1 MKRIICNIL
10 GLTAIASVT
19 ILNQG
24 CDNFERTVV
33 APKIDITEEV
43 EIDALAERQNLFL
56 TSSYPWFAEA
66 NDSWITLHKYRGQ
79 ALLRDS
85 IVFEVAHN
93 PSLDSRTGTIDIRL
107 MDQMT
112 KRITII
118 QNGMGE
124 YITLTN
130 NMLLFNK
137 NKAEYTIAVN
147 TRVEWS
153 LDKTSENGFS
163 FSPVDK
169 NNLKIAVER
178 NETGGDR
185 QASVTLI
192 SKKDPEKKAT
202 LTVIQK
208 DVESLI
214 SISLSD
220 DQKKAIVKKTG
231 EELSF
236 PIGVDSRY
244 NCTVSD
250 SWIKILSAPEMKGS
264 TIVENFNIDFS
275 VEPNTT
281 GEERTGWVKIEDA
294 AHPECCDYFY
304 IYQRG
309 VSRIIYCKP
318 GGTGDGS
325 SWEYAMGDFAKAM
338 AACDN
343 LGDMEIWVAEGEY
356 QLSGAFTKKTVNAY
370 GGFRGDEE
378 ALAQRDMSRKST
390 LRGGNHQ
397 LLYGWNSTGPAGVY
411 YYLDGFILTGTNSTA
426 GDTGNIQLWKGHG
439 LRNCII
445 CDNYYGKNA
454 GGYFDNARIVNCI
467 FYNNCCDWSAPVHV
481 NNSELI
487 NVLIVNN
494 TLKSTAAATAL
505 RCAGNSTVINCVFWG
520 NGGNS
525 SGLQMYLDANGKGTF
540 RNCAVSGKFS
550 FNGSNMPAAYS
561 DIMILSSDNPGFA
574 DPASHNYALVEG
586 SPLIDARFNDLVLSA
601 NILRD
606 IVGEDRIVNDRVD
619 IGAYEYSPL

>member
-43 EIDALAERQNLFL
+43 EIDALADRQNLFL

-185 QASVTLI
+185 QAKVTLI

-370 GGFRGDEE
+370 GGFKKMANSGAIKAMDAENYVKFQYE
-378 ALAQRDMSRKST
+378 LAKVRDNVST
-390 LRGGNHQ
+390 NYAPYFGSFEDID
-397 LLYGWNSTGPAGVY
+397 LY
-411 YYLDGFILTGTNSTA
+411 
-426 GDTGNIQLWKGHG
+426 
-439 LRNCII
+439 
-445 CDNYYGKNA
+445 
-454 GGYFDNARIVNCI
+454 
-467 FYNNCCDWSAPVHV
+467 
-481 NNSELI
+481 
-487 NVLIVNN
+487 
-494 TLKSTAAATAL
+494 
-505 RCAGNSTVINCVFWG
+505 
-520 NGGNS
+520 
-525 SGLQMYLDANGKGTF
+525 SGLAVNDWVDMVFGNTGSNWNVDF
-540 RNCAVSGKFS
+540 AVSGH
-550 FNGSNMPAAYS
+550 S
-561 DIMILSSDNPGFA
+561 DNVNWTLGYAHLGDNAIMIRSN
-574 DPASHNYALVEG
+574 
-586 SPLIDARFNDLVLSA
+586 
-601 NILRD
+601 
-606 IVGEDRIVNDRVD
+606 
-619 IGAYEYSPL
+619 